1 MTSTPNSAQRR
12 TMKPLISTRHSRR
25 IADSLV
31 PSRLWLRQQRFGLQL
46 FSFIE
51 PTMTS
56 NFPRAHK
63 EILFFASPFFEAALS
78 GNWSE
83 TGRPLSMSSVVTISH
98 SQPELIPT
106 NHLSQISA
114 DSCLPSADPDTD
126 PEDLEVLVEFDSS
139 RRESENRDQISHASK
154 SKERGDSLAKLQ
166 ATGQST
172 AGSSA
177 SRASVSAKRST
188 TAQAVIQRHP
198 KNGPD
203 AVIVLKE
210 EKVCLSP

>member
-1 MTSTPNSAQRR
+1 
-12 TMKPLISTRHSRR
+12 
-25 IADSLV
+25 
-31 PSRLWLRQQRFGLQL
+31 
-46 FSFIE
+46 
-51 PTMTS
+51 MTS
-56 NFPRAHK
+56 NLLRAHK

-98 SQPELIPT
+98 SQSERIPA
-106 NHLSQISA
+106 NQIST
-114 DSCLPSADPDTD
+114 DSSLPSADPDTD
-126 PEDLEVLVEFDSS
+126 PEDLEVLVEFDSL
-139 RRESENRDQISHASK
+139 RRESESRDQISLASK

-166 ATGQST
+166 ATGQSA
-172 AGSSA
+172 AG
-177 SRASVSAKRST
+177 SRASVSTKRST
-188 TAQAVIQRHP
+188 PAQAVIQRHP